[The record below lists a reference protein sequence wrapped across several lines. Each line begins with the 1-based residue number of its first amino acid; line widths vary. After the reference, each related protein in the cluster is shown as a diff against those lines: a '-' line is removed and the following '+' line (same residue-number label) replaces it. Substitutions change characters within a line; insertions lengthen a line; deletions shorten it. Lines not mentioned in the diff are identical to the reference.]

1 MTDKVINF
9 RIDEATKT
17 AFEMVA
23 KNLDLTSSQMLRAY
37 MREAVENYMKN
48 NAQQSLLEKRPE
60 RANKAAKQKNIKQK
74 SVIPDSWRHK

>member
-9 RIDEATKT
+9 RIDEQTKT

-37 MREAVENYMKN
+37 MREAVDNYMKN
-48 NAQQSLLEKRPE
+48 NAQQSLL
-60 RANKAAKQKNIKQK
+60 AKQPGQAKKPPKIKQK
-74 SVIPDSWRHK
+74 SVIPDSWRKK